1 MQDSN
6 ELKKI
11 TRVLITE
18 LERFKE
24 LKFIDFK
31 DSMKLVVDE
40 LVKSQRLVRLANKM
54 KNCWQSYFDD

>member
-31 DSMKLVVDE
+31 DTMKSVVDE

-54 KNCWQSYFDD
+54 KSCWQSYFDD